1 MKLISVL
8 GLIVAV
14 SACSTHLPECHGRL
28 RPINKPIVSAPS
40 SHPAGESEAAVNEEP
55 QS

>member
-1 MKLISVL
+1 MKLISIF

-14 SACSTHLPECHGRL
+14 NACSTHLVKCHGPL
-28 RPINKPIVSAPS
+28 RPINEPTVSAPS
-40 SHPAGESEAAVNEEP
+40 SHRAGDSDAAVQEEP

>member
-1 MKLISVL
+1 MKLISIF

-14 SACSTHLPECHGRL
+14 SACSTHRVKCHGPL
-28 RPINKPIVSAPS
+28 RPVNKPAVSAPS
-40 SHPAGESEAAVNEEP
+40 AHPSSDSGAAANGEP

>member
-1 MKLISVL
+1 MKLISIL

-14 SACSTHLPECHGRL
+14 SACSTHRVKCHGPL
-28 RPINKPIVSAPS
+28 RPINKPIASAPS
-40 SHPAGESEAAVNEEP
+40 SHPAAESEAAVNAEP